1 MNQDEIGVYI
11 HFPYCEKKCPYC
23 DFNSHITK
31 HIKHRRFLEAYKKD
45 FDYFFC
51 KLKEI
56 PKFVSIF
63 FGGGTPSLMEPFVV
77 NEIINHIC
85 TKFDASKNNIEIT
98 LEANPSSFEVEKFK
112 DFKSAG
118 INRVSVGVQSFIE
131 EDLKKLGRV
140 HNSTQATN
148 AIIKA
153 NEIFDRFSFDLI
165 YARENQTIQ
174 QWQEELEFALKEF
187 KPEHISLYSLTIE
200 KGTEFFK
207 LHQDGKLT
215 IPRNQE
221 DFYEITNEICAK
233 YGLGRYEVSNYSTSQ
248 NKCRHNILY
257 WTGKQYIGI
266 GPGAHGR
273 IEVNEGRVA
282 TMNVNSPEKYLKSIE
297 ESGNAIQ
304 IFEKLNDEKIAW
316 EFVSTGLRTVYGF
329 QLNEIT
335 QKFINTQKLQTL
347 VTEDL
352 LTQNKTHIIPTEK
365 GLSLC
370 DGISKFIFDI

>member
-11 HFPYCEKKCPYC
+11 HFPYCERKCPYC
-23 DFNSHITK
+23 DFNSHVTTNIE
-31 HIKHRRFLEAYKKD
+31 HRKFLEAYKKD

-51 KLKEI
+51 KLKKI

-85 TKFDASKNNIEIT
+85 TKFETRKSNIEIT

-118 INRVSVGVQSFIE
+118 INRVSIGVQSFIE
-131 EDLKKLGRV
+131 EDLQKLGRI
-140 HNSTQATN
+140 HNPKQAIN

-187 KPEHISLYSLTIE
+187 KPRHISLYSLTIE

-215 IPRNQE
+215 IPKNQE
-221 DFYEITNEICAK
+221 DFYETTNEICAK
-233 YGLGRYEVSNYSTSQ
+233 HGLSRYEVSNYAK
-248 NKCRHNILY
+248 NENECKHNILY
-257 WTGKQYIGI
+257 WQGKQYIGI

-273 IEVNEGRVA
+273 IQTVEGRVA
-282 TMNVNSPEKYLKSIE
+282 TMNFNSPEKYLKSIE
-297 ESGNAIQ
+297 TRRNAVQ
-304 IFEKLNDEKIAW
+304 TFEILDDEKIAW
-316 EFVSTGLRTVYGF
+316 EFISTGLRTIHGF
-329 QLNEIT
+329 ELNEST
-335 QKFINTQKLQTL
+335 QKFINTPKLQTL
-347 VTEDL
+347 ANEGL

-370 DGISKFIFDI
+370 DGIAKFIFDI